1 MTETELFRLLN
12 ESKIPFN
19 FEIEADNLR
28 VLKGTVTIEFSDL
41 AAFIDE
47 YFLPRPLFEDG
58 TPVKVGDRFLL
69 CGRNSMRVT
78 DFHVQDDGSFGIN
91 GFHHNQYQRV
101 KKPEEKPDSWEQL
114 EKDEK
119 KNHTEYWGCKDDDEK
134 PCFECEHGLLK
145 SGKSCTTN
153 KYIDLYLRA
162 KELAK
167 GDSE

>member
-1 MTETELFRLLN
+1 MTGKELFRLLN

-19 FEIEADNLR
+19 FEVEADSR
-28 VLKGTVTIEFSDL
+28 SFLKGTVTIEFSGL

-69 CGRNSMRVT
+69 CGRNSMKVT
-78 DFHVQDDGSFGIN
+78 DFYVLDDGSFSIN
-91 GFHHNQYQRV
+91 GFQYNKYQRV
-101 KKPEEKPDSWEQL
+101 VKPEEKPDSWEQL

-119 KNHTEYWGCKDDDEK
+119 KNHAEYWGCKDEDEK
-134 PCFECEHGLLK
+134 LCFECEHGLFK

-153 KYIDLYLRA
+153 KYIDLLRRA